1 MTKAKVIFSYLNGSM
16 LVKLSPDLRAQA
28 MEPLGKLLSVE
39 REGIQIHV
47 LIARSQ
53 GATSSLAIASLILT
67 TIKVVF
73 QGNLTIRFFRC
84 ERLFS

>member
-1 MTKAKVIFSYLNGSM
+1 M

-28 MEPLGKLLSVE
+28 MEPLGKLLREFSVE

-53 GATSSLAIASLILT
+53 GASSSLAIASLILT

-73 QGNLTIRFFRC
+73 QGNLTIGFFRC